1 MRKKHD
7 KIVSSGKIKLKSME
21 VLNYLALTNSY
32 ISHYKFVL
40 VISVLREYEGMK
52 DKYKKSKDF
61 NSSSQILIYL

>member
-7 KIVSSGKIKLKSME
+7 KIVSSGKIKLKSTE
-21 VLNYLALTNSY
+21 VLNYMALINSY